1 MKPNNASLLGILLGS
16 FKEQKELILKEPW
29 SSHDLNYIWQNIS
42 HNPSSSD
49 SSGVKAY
56 ELHKALLKQP
66 SLPEMVVNEIFHIYE
81 PISSLNLKPDIYK
94 HPNLGLVNYTQKF
107 QQALDEDNF
116 LELSWLLLSSSC
128 HMQLLA
134 KTLSEDEDLITRWKF
149 LWQLKQSG
157 QEGTLIQQ
165 CFSKIVLVS
174 EHKGFLNSFFY
185 YLVNENLL
193 NGSWCHMFIKNKHSN
208 SKILTTIIN
217 KQSRNLGEYQFIEIL
232 NHTSA
237 NEKLI
242 SQLLQIYSSQPKDSK
257 IYNEFVRLVKSRED
271 LTNEQ
276 LNLIYHMYPHH
287 SELISAIINHPNFSV
302 SIIWQSFLHEKL
314 FETLPSN
321 LQELLKKKLSN
332 Y

>member
-1 MKPNNASLLGILLGS
+1 MKPNNATLLGILLGS

-29 SSHDLNYIWQNIS
+29 SPEDLEFVWQNIP

-49 SSGVKAY
+49 SSETKAY

-66 SLPEMVVNEIFHIYE
+66 SLPEKIVNELFEIYE

-94 HPNLGLVNYTQKF
+94 HPNLGLTAYVQKF

-116 LELSWLLLSSSC
+116 LELSWLLLSSNEN
-128 HMQLLA
+128 MKLLA
-134 KTLSEDEDLITRWKF
+134 KTLSEDEDLVTRWKF

-185 YLVNENLL
+185 WLVNENYL
-193 NGSWCHMFIKNKHSN
+193 NGSWCHMFIKNPHSN
-208 SKILTTIIN
+208 SKILTSIIN

-232 NHTSA
+232 NHPCA
-237 NEKLI
+237 NEKVI

-257 IYNEFVRLVKSRED
+257 IFNEFVRLVKNRHD

-287 SELISAIINHPNFSV
+287 SELISAIIAHPNFSV

-321 LQELLKKKLSN
+321 LQELLKKELSN